1 MIARK
6 ITLVS
11 VLCLAIVSLSA
22 CGNTLRGV
30 GQDTTNVG
38 RSISRAVQ

>member
-11 VLCLAIVSLSA
+11 VLCLAVVSLSA

-30 GQDTTNVG
+30 GKDTTNVG